1 MITLISLAVSAEMV
15 FQNDTV
21 SQLYAYT
28 HTTNSDKSS

>member
-21 SQLYAYT
+21 SQLYTY
-28 HTTNSDKSS
+28 TTNSDKSS